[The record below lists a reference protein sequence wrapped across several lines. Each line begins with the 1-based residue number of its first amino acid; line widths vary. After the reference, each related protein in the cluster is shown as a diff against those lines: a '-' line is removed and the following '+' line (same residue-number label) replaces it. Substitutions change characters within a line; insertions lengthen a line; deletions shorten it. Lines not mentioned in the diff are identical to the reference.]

1 MFGTSDL
8 RVLRGVLS
16 FSPSAR
22 SRSPQEMKKRKKTFK
37 KKENQL
43 QWLLFCKCFIYFFF
57 PPFFFVLP
65 FIFRQLTA
73 SFFPPPIQPPSC
85 PPLLLVILIYTLF
98 HKIREHFEVL
108 IFLLPCFNFSPIW
121 R

>member
-37 KKENQL
+37 KKR
-43 QWLLFCKCFIYFFF
+43 KST
-57 PPFFFVLP
+57 PM
-65 FIFRQLTA
+65 A
-73 SFFPPPIQPPSC
+73 
-85 PPLLLVILIYTLF
+85 VIL
-98 HKIREHFEVL
+98 
-108 IFLLPCFNFSPIW
+108 
-121 R
+121 

>member
-1 MFGTSDL
+1 MFGTSDF

-22 SRSPQEMKKRKKTFK
+22 SRSPQEMKKRKNIK
-37 KKENQL
+37 KKKINSNGCYFVNVSS
-43 QWLLFCKCFIYFFF
+43 LLLF

-73 SFFPPPIQPPSC
+73 SFPPSHSASFLST
-85 PPLLLVILIYTLF
+85 PLSGNFNLYLVPQNKRAF
-98 HKIREHFEVL
+98 
-108 IFLLPCFNFSPIW
+108 
-121 R
+121 